1 MQNQLE
7 NSLKKITDGL
17 NELIPGVKNYLEQAK
32 NNLETK
38 EEKAKFAQ
46 KLESSGLL
54 NELDKAAQ
62 QFKEAL
68 K

>member
-1 MQNQLE
+1 MSNQLE

-17 NELIPGVKNYLEQAK
+17 NELIPDVKNFLEQAK

-62 QFKEAL
+62 QFKEAS